1 MLERRMLFSCFWYL
15 SASERM
21 DVDSKLTD
29 SEAVAET
36 VVGHQRWMS
45 AFRQEGAPI
54 LLERANI
61 AKYELIYRL
70 GSGGM
75 ATVYVARLS
84 GLAGFERLVA
94 VKAIHQHLADS
105 KKFVDMFLDEAR
117 VAAAIHHP
125 NVAEIYD
132 VGKDKDQFFM
142 VGEFVHGHDLGKLLR
157 RAEERQKPLSQGL
170 LAQIGAQ
177 ICFGLHAAH
186 QTRDKNG
193 KPLNL
198 IHRDV
203 SPNNILIS
211 YNGFVK
217 IIDFGVAWASNRLAH
232 TESGALKGKIGYV
245 APEQITGQ
253 PLDRR
258 SDIFSAGVIQYIM
271 ATMTH
276 PFPGSSD
283 AERLHRIVTG
293 DIVPPR
299 EINPDV
305 HPELERIVLKAMSTS
320 PADRYDSAA
329 QMGQDLEAFAEST
342 GAEIK
347 SETLSSLMFEL
358 FESELLDHQSS
369 LNLYRETKQ
378 REREEASGFVGDIM
392 DTGSFPLPQDTLT
405 DVLKPV
411 ETAVKR
417 ATHRNMWIMSV
428 LTVFVLILAIAVVFL
443 YKAQAESQ
451 RRNEEAMP
459 ERYVDRTSKSVGNP
473 MQDNESVPSKAEPAA
488 SPAPVPESQPSV
500 TNGEPPPAVMDQG
513 PQAAPQK
520 KPAIW
525 RKRKPEKKPGQG
537 LINNPY

>member
-1 MLERRMLFSCFWYL
+1 
-15 SASERM
+15 M
-21 DVDSKLTD
+21 DVEPKLTD

-45 AFRQEGAPI
+45 FPREDRVPI
-54 LLERANI
+54 LLERTNI
-61 AKYELIYRL
+61 GRYELIYRL

-125 NVAEIYD
+125 NVAEIYE
-132 VGKDKDQFFM
+132 VGKDKDQYFM
-142 VGEFVHGHDLGKLLR
+142 VGEFVHGYDLGKLLR
-157 RAEERQKPLSQGL
+157 RSEERRQPLSHGL

-193 KPLNL
+193 NPLDL

-253 PLDRR
+253 TLDRR

-276 PFPGSSD
+276 PFPGNSD
-283 AERLHRIVTG
+283 AERLHKIVTG
-293 DIVPPR
+293 ELVAPR

-305 HPELERIVLKAMSTS
+305 HPELERIIMKAMSTS

-347 SETLSSLMFEL
+347 SETLSTLMFEL

-378 REREEASGFVGDIM
+378 REREEATGFVGDIM
-392 DTGSFPLPQDTLT
+392 DTGSYPLPQDTLT
-405 DVLKPV
+405 DVLRPV
-411 ETAVKR
+411 EKAVKR

-428 LTVFVLILAIAVVFL
+428 LTVFMLILAIAVVFL
-443 YKAQAESQ
+443 YKAQAENE
-451 RRNEEAMP
+451 RRTEEISP
-459 ERYVDRTSKSVGNP
+459 ERIVDRSSKAVGNP
-473 MQDNESVPSKAEPAA
+473 VEGNDIVTPKTKREESSPSTQET
-488 SPAPVPESQPSV
+488 QPSV
-500 TNGEPPPAVMDQG
+500 PNLEPTSAMDKG
-513 PQAAPQK
+513 LPQAAQK
-520 KPAIW
+520 KTGNL
-525 RKRKPEKKPGQG
+525 RKRKPNKKPSQG